1 MFSDLFWASLLDKVG
16 RRPLILCQPP
26 ATTCIMAIIVGLYAT
41 YTGTDELAGL
51 RGLCAMVFIF
61 VFVFSMD
68 EPAEFVFI
76 AEIYPTH
83 VRTKGIALGCAS
95 VMLTGVWLTLSAPTG
110 IAKVGWRYFLVFVV
124 LGVFYSFAQYP
135 FIKET
140 KGVPLEEIDA
150 IFGDGENVAVYSKDI
165 VLDSAGVHVVGATKP
180 EVDV

>member
-1 MFSDLFWASLLDKVG
+1 
-16 RRPLILCQPP
+16 
-26 ATTCIMAIIVGLYAT
+26 MAVIVGLYAT
-41 YTGTDELAGL
+41 YAGTDELPGL
-51 RGLCAMVFIF
+51 RALAAMVFVL

-76 AEIYPTH
+76 AEIFPTH

-95 VMLTGVWLTLSAPTG
+95 IMLTGVWLTLSAPIG
-110 IAKVGWRYFLVFVV
+110 IANIGWKYFLIFVV

-150 IFGDGENVAVYSKDI
+150 IFGDGENVAVYSRDI
-165 VLDSAGVHVVGATKP
+165 VVDATGVHRVGKVSPKGSPKP
-180 EVDV
+180 EIAV

>member
-1 MFSDLFWASLLDKVG
+1 
-16 RRPLILCQPP
+16 
-26 ATTCIMAIIVGLYAT
+26 MAIIVGLYTT
-41 YTGTDELAGL
+41 YSGTDNLAGL
-51 RGLCAMVFIF
+51 RRLCEMVFF
-61 VFVFSMD
+61 FCFVFSMD

-76 AEIYPTH
+76 AKFFPTH

-140 KGVPLEEIDA
+140 KGVPLKEINT
-150 IFGDGENVAVYSKDI
+150 IFSDSENVTVYPKDI
-165 VLDSAGVHVVGATKP
+165 VLDSAGVHVVVILNLKSTYSGIDLKACIG
-180 EVDV
+180 EELIC